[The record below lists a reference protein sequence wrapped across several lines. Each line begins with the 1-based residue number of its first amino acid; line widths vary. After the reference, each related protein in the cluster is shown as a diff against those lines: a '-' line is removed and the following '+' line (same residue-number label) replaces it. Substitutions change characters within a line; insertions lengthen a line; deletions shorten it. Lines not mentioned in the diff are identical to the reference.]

1 MIPTK
6 PISAGA
12 SRVTQ
17 LSVRRGK
24 LYHKGKPVDAV
35 EMKDALQKFVNW
47 LKVKN
52 KKVVLFAHNANAFDS
67 KRIIYT
73 LMRCNLLNPFRE
85 CVAGFVDTL
94 SLFKNVLPERKT
106 YSQES
111 LVTDLLGVSYEAHD
125 SLADVRA
132 LQKLVAHVNVSS
144 KEISESSFTVDYA
157 VECTKYCVNRATNIH
172 TLQPLLVAKVVSK
185 GMAEKI
191 AGSNLQLC
199 HINLAFQRGG
209 LEGIASILS
218 EMINGKARV
227 TRSKRI
233 AQQLFKYFKNLV

>member
-1 MIPTK
+1 MAPTK

-17 LSVRRGK
+17 LTVR
-24 LYHKGKPVDAV
+24 KGKSYRMGEPVDAV
-35 EMKDALQKFVNW
+35 EMKGALQKFVNW
-47 LKVKN
+47 LRAKN
-52 KKVVLFAHNANAFDS
+52 KKAVLFAHNANAFDS
-67 KRIIYT
+67 KRIIYK
-73 LMRCNLLNPFRE
+73 LMKPNLLNPFTE
-85 CVAGFVDTL
+85 CVAGFVDSL

-111 LVTDLLGVSYEAHD
+111 LVPDLLGISYGAHE
-125 SLADVRA
+125 SLEDVRA
-132 LQKLVAHVNVSS
+132 LQKVVSHVNVNS
-144 KEISESSFTVDYA
+144 KKNSESSFTVDYA
-157 VECTKYCVNRATNIH
+157 MESNKYCANRATNMH
-172 TLQPLLVAKVVSK
+172 TVQPLIAAKVVSK

-191 AGSNLQLC
+191 ASSNLQLC

-218 EMINGKARV
+218 ETINGKAWV

-233 AQQLFKYFKNLV
+233 AQQLYKYFKDLV